1 MGRIFFDGITR
12 NPSFPP
18 AAPVLEIPQYIYN
31 IYESLSEDGWRWA
44 MTVDAVAIGST
55 IQQIGNPN
63 IVYSL
68 MRTRIFGLS
77 IILILSSS

>member
-1 MGRIFFDGITR
+1 MSHSLRL
-12 NPSFPP
+12 PASPP